1 MLLSLS
7 LDLLILDEPTAN
19 LDVKTKEEFIEIIK
33 LLNSKGV
40 TILITSHI
48 IEELQ
53 QIINHLVIIN
63 NKKIV
68 YDQKFDKNKQTIKA
82 IYDQF
87 VERKMQDLNKI
98 KDIISF

>member
-1 MLLSLS
+1 MGVEF
-7 LDLLILDEPTAN
+7 LILDEPTAN
-19 LDVKTKEEFIEIIK
+19 LDVKSKEEFINILK
-33 LLNSKGV
+33 LLNKKGV

-68 YDQKFDKNKQTIKA
+68 YDNAFDREKEFIQKIYNSVVEKKQKNLDNLK
-82 IYDQF
+82 
-87 VERKMQDLNKI
+87 KI
-98 KDIISF
+98 F